1 MLVMPLSRP
10 DLKVSSPTPLYEQ
23 IVSHVTGSLARGDLQ
38 PGERLPAVRDLAE
51 RWVVG
56 VNTMV
61 HAWEILQ
68 ENGILVVGQG
78 KGTFVAE
85 SPGKATGQ

>member
-10 DLKVSSPTPLYEQ
+10 DLKVSSPVPLYEQ
-23 IVSHVTGSLARGDLQ
+23 IVSHVTSSVARGDLQ

-51 RWVVG
+51 RWEVG
-56 VNTMV
+56 VNTMTR
-61 HAWEILQ
+61 AWEILQ
-68 ENGILVVGQG
+68 GRGVLVVGQG

-85 SPGKATGQ
+85 QPGK